1 MRVLLIEDDRSAAR
15 AVELMLKA
23 QGVRVEIADCGEAGV
38 ELGEVYDYDLI
49 LLDLN
54 LPDMNG
60 IEVLRELRRGRV
72 GTPVMIVSATAEVD
86 AKVKAFAGGADDY
99 MVKPLHKDE
108 LIARLRAVVRRSQG
122 HAQSIIKVGDIEINM
137 DAKMVHVSGRHVHV
151 TGREYQILELLAL
164 RKGKTLSKEVFLDNL
179 YGGMDEPGAKII
191 DVFICKLRKK
201 LSIAT
206 DGKHNIE
213 TVWGGGYALREPG
226 DLLMQSAA

>member
-1 MRVLLIEDDRSAAR
+1 MRVLLIEDDRAAAR
-15 AVELMLKA
+15 SVELMLKA
-23 QGVRVEIADCGEAGV
+23 QGVRVEFAECGETGI

-54 LPDMNG
+54 LPDMTG
-60 IEVLRELRRGRV
+60 VEVLRELRRGRV
-72 GTPVMIVSATAEVD
+72 ATPVMIVSGSAEVE

-108 LIARLRAVVRRSQG
+108 LVARLRAVVRRSQG

-137 DAKMVHVSGRHVHV
+137 DAKVVHVNGRHVHL

-164 RKGKTLSKEVFLDNL
+164 RKGKTLTKDIFLDNL
-179 YGGMDEPGAKII
+179 YGGLDEPGAKII

-201 LSIAT
+201 LANAS
-206 DGKHNIE
+206 DGKHHIE

>member
-1 MRVLLIEDDRSAAR
+1 MRVLLIEDDRAAAR
-15 AVELMLKA
+15 SVELMLKA
-23 QGVRVEIADCGEAGV
+23 QGVRVEIADCGETGI

-54 LPDMNG
+54 LPDMPG
-60 IEVLRELRRGRV
+60 VEVLRELRRSKV
-72 GTPVMIVSATAEVD
+72 ATPVMILSGSAEVE

-137 DAKMVHVSGRHVHV
+137 DAKVVHVNGRHVHL

-164 RKGKTLSKEVFLDNL
+164 RKGKTLTKDVFLDNL

-226 DLLMQSAA
+226 DLLLQSAA